1 MELRKS
7 INHQAEFAR
16 KKLSEK
22 KEQNSEENGQFQG
35 LLFIGNRHETVPLR
49 LLTDKYLTPRAKT
62 AWQMIKLNAQQ
73 FQGAAFPSYE
83 ELGYWLSDRAFQNKT
98 LSRKTISQT
107 LLLLRLTRWL
117 TLCETVRNERGQILG
132 NVYVMND
139 EPLSISDCLQINGDY
154 LRLLEKSKKHS
165 DPLIKEVADAIIGE
179 IEAQQS
185 LSHFVSH
192 LGVITE
198 RYLHFKEGFVKPR
211 QITELTPN
219 IAEAI
224 ENVQKD
230 ILSSNLELCPTA
242 DNLPSSN
249 MELSQKIDNL
259 PSSNMELSQKTD
271 KSPSSNME
279 LSKKSNFNSLIL
291 KEVPNWNSVDCQ
303 YSTSTNSIKYS
314 TSTDL
319 SLENLQLSILEKNTI
334 SKELEGLSDELR
346 KAVLFEAEQRI
357 SQGSVK
363 KPVGYLTSLIYKA
376 KAGLFK
382 PYLINKSPQI
392 EHLGKMREVS
402 HPAKRVLSS
411 TIPDKDTQVSQDFIK
426 KLAQMVRT

>member
-1 MELRKS
+1 MELQKS
-7 INHQAEFAR
+7 INHQTEFAR
-16 KKLSEK
+16 KKLSER

-230 ILSSNLELCPTA
+230 ILSSN
-242 DNLPSSN
+242 

-279 LSKKSNFNSLIL
+279 LSKRSNYNSLIS

-334 SKELEGLSDELR
+334 AKELEGLSDELR

-392 EHLGKMREVS
+392 EHPGSMREVS

-411 TIPDKDTQVSQDFIK
+411 TIPDKNTQVSQDFIK